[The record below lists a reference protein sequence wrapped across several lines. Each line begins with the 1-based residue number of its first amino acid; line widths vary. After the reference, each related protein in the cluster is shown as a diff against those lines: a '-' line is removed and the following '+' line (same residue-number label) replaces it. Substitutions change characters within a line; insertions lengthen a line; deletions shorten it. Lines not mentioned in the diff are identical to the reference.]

1 MGAYLIRRLLLVIP
15 TLWAIITINFF
26 IVQIAPGGPVDQ
38 AIAAIEFG
46 NAGVLPGAGG
56 EGIRASHAQTGVGN
70 ISDSNYRGGRGLD
83 PEVIAEITHRY
94 GFDKPIHERYFK
106 MLWDYIRFDFGDSL
120 FRSASVLTLIKDS
133 LPVSI
138 TLGLWST
145 LIIYLVSIPLG
156 IRKAVYN
163 GSRFDVWSSAF
174 IIIGYAIPAFLFAIL
189 LIVFFAGG
197 SYFDLF
203 PLRGL
208 VSANFDSLPWYQQT
222 VRTVVNDV
230 SLQIEAGETLAL
242 VGESGSGKSVT
253 ALSILRLLPSPP
265 VEYLSGD
272 IRFHGESLLHVSDQ
286 TLRGVRGN
294 KIAMIFQEPMVSLNP
309 LHTLEKQLYE
319 VLSLHRGMRREAA
332 RGEILNCLDRVGIR
346 QAAKRLTDYPHQLS
360 GGERQRVMIAMALL
374 TRPELLIADE
384 PTTALD
390 VSVQAQILQ
399 LLRELQGELNMGML
413 FITHNL
419 SIVRKLAHR
428 VAVMQNGRCVEQN
441 YAATLFAS
449 PTHPY
454 TQKLLNSEP
463 SGDPVPLPEPAS
475 TLLDVEQLQV
485 AFPIRKGILK
495 RIVDHNVVV
504 KNISFTLRAG
514 ETLGLVGESGSGKS
528 TTGLA
533 LLRLINSQGSIIFDG
548 QPLQNLNRRQLLPIR
563 HRIQVVFQDPNSS
576 LNPRLNVLQIIEEG
590 LRVHQPT
597 LSAAQREQQVI
608 AVMHEV
614 GLDPETRHRY
624 PAEFS
629 GGQRQR
635 IAIARA
641 LILKPSLII
650 LDEPTSSLDKTVQA
664 QILTL
669 LKSLQ
674 QKHQLAYLFISHD
687 LHVVRA
693 LCHQVIVLRQG
704 EVVEQGPCARVFATP
719 QQEYTRQL
727 LALS

>member
-1 MGAYLIRRLLLVIP
+1 MTSPLL
-15 TLWAIITINFF
+15 
-26 IVQIAPGGPVDQ
+26 
-38 AIAAIEFG
+38 AIE
-46 NAGVLPGAGG
+46 NL
-56 EGIRASHAQTGVGN
+56 SVG
-70 ISDSNYRGGRGLD
+70 
-83 PEVIAEITHRY
+83 
-94 GFDKPIHERYFK
+94 
-106 MLWDYIRFDFGDSL
+106 
-120 FRSASVLTLIKDS
+120 FR
-133 LPVSI
+133 
-138 TLGLWST
+138 
-145 LIIYLVSIPLG
+145 
-156 IRKAVYN
+156 
-163 GSRFDVWSSAF
+163 
-174 IIIGYAIPAFLFAIL
+174 
-189 LIVFFAGG
+189 
-197 SYFDLF
+197 
-203 PLRGL
+203 
-208 VSANFDSLPWYQQT
+208 QQQH
-222 VRTVVNDV
+222 VRPVVNAI
-230 SLQIEAGETLAL
+230 SLQVNAGETLAL

-253 ALSILRLLPSPP
+253 ALSILRLLPTPP
-265 VEYLSGD
+265 AVYLSGD
-272 IRFHGESLLHVSDQ
+272 IRFHGESLLHASEQ

-319 VLSLHRGMRREAA
+319 VLSLHRGMSREAA
-332 RGEILNCLDRVGIR
+332 RAEMIGCLDRVGIR
-346 QAAKRLTDYPHQLS
+346 QASQRLRDYPHQLS

-390 VSVQAQILQ
+390 VSVQAQILS
-399 LLRELQGELNMGML
+399 LLRELQRELNMGLL

-419 SIVRKLAHR
+419 SIVKKLADS
-428 VAVMQNGRCVEQN
+428 VAVMQHGKCVENQR
-441 YAATLFAS
+441 ADTLLSA

-463 SGDPVPLPEPAS
+463 TGDPVPLPAGQAP
-475 TLLDVEQLQV
+475 LLEVDKLRV

-495 RIVDHNVVV
+495 RVVDHNVVV
-504 KNISFTLRAG
+504 NNISFTLHPG

-533 LLRLINSQGSIIFDG
+533 LLRLIRSEGRIVFDG
-548 QPLQNLNRRQLLPIR
+548 QSLDTLNRRQLLPVR

-597 LSAAQREQQVI
+597 LSGAQREQQVK
-608 AVMHEV
+608 AVMMEV

-635 IAIARA
+635 IAVARA

-664 QILTL
+664 QILAL

-674 QKHQLAYLFISHD
+674 QKHRLAYIFISHD

-704 EVVEQGPCARVFATP
+704 EVVERGQCERVFTAP
-719 QQEYTRQL
+719 QQAYTRQL

>member
-1 MGAYLIRRLLLVIP
+1 
-15 TLWAIITINFF
+15 
-26 IVQIAPGGPVDQ
+26 
-38 AIAAIEFG
+38 
-46 NAGVLPGAGG
+46 
-56 EGIRASHAQTGVGN
+56 
-70 ISDSNYRGGRGLD
+70 
-83 PEVIAEITHRY
+83 
-94 GFDKPIHERYFK
+94 
-106 MLWDYIRFDFGDSL
+106 
-120 FRSASVLTLIKDS
+120 
-133 LPVSI
+133 
-138 TLGLWST
+138 
-145 LIIYLVSIPLG
+145 
-156 IRKAVYN
+156 
-163 GSRFDVWSSAF
+163 
-174 IIIGYAIPAFLFAIL
+174 
-189 LIVFFAGG
+189 
-197 SYFDLF
+197 
-203 PLRGL
+203 
-208 VSANFDSLPWYQQT
+208 
-222 VRTVVNDV
+222 
-230 SLQIEAGETLAL
+230 
-242 VGESGSGKSVT
+242 
-253 ALSILRLLPSPP
+253 
-265 VEYLSGD
+265 
-272 IRFHGESLLHVSDQ
+272 
-286 TLRGVRGN
+286 
-294 KIAMIFQEPMVSLNP
+294 MIFQEPMVSLNP

-441 YAATLFAS
+441 NAATLFAS

-463 SGDPVPLPEPAS
+463 SGDPVPLPKPAS

-533 LLRLINSQGSIIFDG
+533 LLRLINSQGSIVFDG

-650 LDEPTSSLDKTVQA
+650 LDEPTSSLDKTVPGANIDAIEIIATKASTGLFVYQPRFA
-664 QILTL
+664 RCPRVMSSGYRTATRGSSGTRTVRARVCRTAAGVYASATGVELTL
-669 LKSLQ
+669 KKDCSLKRVRQLPHQNFSIGMLQ
-674 QKHQLAYLFISHD
+674 QIRPGD
-687 LHVVRA
+687 LQTGTAHLHTPA
-693 LCHQVIVLRQG
+693 PNMELR
-704 EVVEQGPCARVFATP
+704 CRLTP
-719 QQEYTRQL
+719 GLVCTSPTMHYHHPG
-727 LALS
+727 